1 MDQEHSMRKNLY
13 GYGKF
18 RSRDE
23 VQAAFEGLME
33 RLESLK
39 KEGFCA
45 AVYTQWTDVEGE
57 VNGIY
62 TYDRKVRKIKSDT
75 ALMRRICGS

>member
-1 MDQEHSMRKNLY
+1 MEQGHSMQKNLY

-18 RSRDE
+18 ESRDE
-23 VQAAFEGLME
+23 VQKAFDGLME
-33 RLESLK
+33 KMKSLK
-39 KEGFCA
+39 KEGFAA

-62 TYDRKVRKIKSDT
+62 TYDRKVRKIKSDPG
-75 ALMRRICGS
+75 LMRGICES